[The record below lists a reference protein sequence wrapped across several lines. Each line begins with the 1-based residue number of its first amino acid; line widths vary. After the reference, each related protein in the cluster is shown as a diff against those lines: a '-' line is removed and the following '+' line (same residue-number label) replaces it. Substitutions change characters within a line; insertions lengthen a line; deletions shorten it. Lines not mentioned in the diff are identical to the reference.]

1 MIHNPKEIKEGEPI
15 IVLTGLARKSRP
27 YLARFSHFEPGSS
40 TNWKGYHDSI
50 HFTNPIKLR
59 EPLTYEGRLVANLD
73 LTRHWLKERGQYSPR
88 HLRCLATE
96 LEEVGEALSLIDD
109 NSAEVYFDWIE
120 ALKKDQELGLL
131 TPVELAI
138 IKEGDRKF
146 VLDKSKQRPDLS
158 RAKLS
163 KRLELWIGDDI
174 ETRQHIYEIN

>member
-88 HLRCLATE
+88 HLRCLATGS
-96 LEEVGEALSLIDD
+96 EEIREVLSLIDGD
-109 NSAEVYFDWIE
+109 SIEVYFDWIE
-120 ALKKDQELGLL
+120 ALKKDQKLELL
-131 TPVELAI
+131 TPLELAI

-146 VLDKSKQRPDLS
+146 VLDKSKQHPNLS
-158 RAKLS
+158 KARLS
-163 KRLELWIGDDI
+163 KRLELWAGYDTEIG
-174 ETRQHIYEIN
+174 QHLFEIN